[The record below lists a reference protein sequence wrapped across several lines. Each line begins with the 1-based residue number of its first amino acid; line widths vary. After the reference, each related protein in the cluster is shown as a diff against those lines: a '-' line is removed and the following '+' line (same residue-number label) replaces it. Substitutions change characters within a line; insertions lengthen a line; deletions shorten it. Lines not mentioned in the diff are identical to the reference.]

1 MGGSGLLQR
10 GREPEEEMREE
21 SIAIAATAAQRFLNA
36 ADALRQAEAKDAVEH
51 NGYVNCPRERG
62 ALRRASMD
70 LTRALAEM
78 RRP

>member
-1 MGGSGLLQR
+1 MTTD
-10 GREPEEEMREE
+10 
-21 SIAIAATAAQRFLNA
+21 SIT
-36 ADALRQAEAKDAVEH
+36 DAVFAAKAFL
-51 NGYVNCPRERG
+51 RAAERLAAMIGSDEYPVSGTKYTG